1 MLLHYA
7 NRLNHLDNPETAVKD
22 SFEQI
27 VPVILLREAVS
38 DLQTHQYYAAMPDTS
53 EASPPARGRFWI
65 LHDAF
70 QKHVWTVTKVRV
82 YMGAAIAV
90 VLISLWTYSVYGFEI
105 GSIVAVLAVGITW
118 KVLDPVLDWLG
129 IEK

>member
-1 MLLHYA
+1 
-7 NRLNHLDNPETAVKD
+7 
-22 SFEQI
+22 
-27 VPVILLREAVS
+27 
-38 DLQTHQYYAAMPDTS
+38 
-53 EASPPARGRFWI
+53 
-65 LHDAF
+65 
-70 QKHVWTVTKVRV
+70 
-82 YMGAAIAV
+82 MGAAIVV